1 MQAFQNLHPGIKG
14 NNPFLGVMHTDII
27 IIHFSTRPDIARL
40 MKRLSFALLTIAVSA
55 HVTYASEVPR
65 DTVKLHE
72 VIVTAPLKTNPDLTP
87 LNVSNISAGEIE
99 KSSESS
105 LLPVL
110 VSKVP
115 GLFVTERGFAGYG
128 VSGGSAGTVNIRGV
142 GQGNKVLFMIDGQ
155 PQWAGVFGHSLAD
168 TYVANGVERVEVV
181 KGPSSLL
188 YGSNA
193 MGGSI
198 NIITQTQHNDGLTG
212 RARAMFGSFSTQKFA
227 LSSGYKRGRFSATLS
242 GQLDRSNGNRAG
254 SAFWLANEF
263 MQLKYAASRHW
274 SVAGMLEMTQS
285 HADNP
290 GTTQSPLENMWTD
303 IFRGSG
309 GIYVKNQYQAADGG
323 MQGYISW
330 GRHNVDDGNAPG
342 TAPKDY
348 LFHSTD
354 YVMGVTLYE
363 SLYLWEANILSAGID
378 FQHWGGHIW
387 NTGKADVSV
396 RSAESKHHVNE
407 VAGYVMMQQGLIDD
421 VLNLNAGVRL
431 QHGSTYGNVWVPQA
445 GFIIRPSGT
454 SQIKGSFSKG
464 FRSPNIRELYLY
476 PPANPD
482 LKPEYML
489 NYELSYRQH
498 LLDNRLMLGAAL
510 YYIDG
515 KNMIQTM
522 PVDGRPR
529 NVNTGKFHNKGF
541 EIEAGYAILSN
552 LTANASWS
560 YLHTDGDNLFS
571 PKNKLNAEITY
582 TPGDISFTLE
592 EMSIW
597 RMYNGGYK
605 ENYSLLNL
613 RAAYTLGSSVPVTLS
628 VKIDNITNKHYE
640 IIYGCP
646 MPGTTLM
653 GGVEFKF

>member
-1 MQAFQNLHPGIKG
+1 
-14 NNPFLGVMHTDII
+14 
-27 IIHFSTRPDIARL
+27 
-40 MKRLSFALLTIAVSA
+40 MKRIPASLAAMLLMA
-55 HVTYASEVPR
+55 HASNAAEAAR
-65 DTVKLHE
+65 DTVSLHD
-72 VIVTAPLKTNPDLTP
+72 VVVTAPLKSDPELMP
-87 LNVSNISAGEIE
+87 LNVTTVSETQIE
-99 KSSESS
+99 KSGESS

-110 VSKVP
+110 VARVP

-168 TYVANGVERVEVV
+168 TYVANGIERVEVV

-198 NIITQTQHNDGLTG
+198 NLVTHAQRKDGLTG

-227 LSSGYKRGRFSATLS
+227 LSSGYKKGKFSATLS
-242 GQLDRSNGNRAG
+242 GQLDRSNGNREG

-263 MQLKYAASRHW
+263 VQLKYAASKHW
-274 SVAGMLEMTQS
+274 SLAGMVDMTQS

-290 GTTQSPLENMWTD
+290 GTLHEPLENMWTD
-303 IFRGSG
+303 IFRGTG
-309 GIYVKNQYQAADGG
+309 GLYVKNTYDTFDGG
-323 MQGYISW
+323 VQAYINW
-330 GRHNVDDGNAPG
+330 GRHKVDDGNTPGEAPR
-342 TAPKDY
+342 DY
-348 LFHSTD
+348 LFNSTD
-354 YVMGVTLYE
+354 YNMGITAYE
-363 SLYLWEANILSAGID
+363 SFYLWKANVFTAGLD
-378 FQHWGGHIW
+378 FQHWGGHVW
-387 NTGKADVSV
+387 NTDKADANK
-396 RSAESKHHVNE
+396 RSAESEHHVNE
-407 VAGYVMMQQGLIDD
+407 VAAYAMMQQGFFNDI
-421 VLNLNAGVRL
+421 LNINGGVRF

-445 GFIIRPSGT
+445 GIIVKPRHD
-454 SQIKGSFSKG
+454 SQIKASFSKG

-489 NYELSYRQH
+489 NYEISYRQY
-498 LLDNRLMLGAAL
+498 LLDYRLMLGAAVF
-510 YYIDG
+510 YIDA
-515 KNMIQTM
+515 KNMIQTIR
-522 PVDGRPR
+522 VDGRPR

-541 EIEAGYAILSN
+541 ELEASYNILPN
-552 LTANASWS
+552 LNANISWS
-560 YLHTDGDNLFS
+560 YLHTDSDNLYS
-571 PKNKLNAEITY
+571 PKNKLNAEVTY
-582 TPGDISFTLE
+582 SPGNFSLTVDNL
-592 EMSIW
+592 SIW
-597 RMYNGGYK
+597 GLKNGNPGGWS

-613 RAAYTLGSSVPVTLS
+613 RAAYTLGSHVPVTLS
-628 VKIDNITNKHYE
+628 VKVDNITNKHYQ

>member
-1 MQAFQNLHPGIKG
+1 MNRHLTTH
-14 NNPFLGVMHTDII
+14 L
-27 IIHFSTRPDIARL
+27 STILPAILA
-40 MKRLSFALLTIAVSA
+40 SA
-55 HVTYASEVPR
+55 GSYAAEAPR
-65 DTVKLHE
+65 DTVRLHE
-72 VIVTAPLKTNPDLTP
+72 IVVTAPLKADPELTP
-87 LNVSNISAGEIE
+87 LNVTQVTTAEIE
-99 KSSESS
+99 KSAESS

-110 VSKVP
+110 VAKVP

-198 NIITQTQHNDGLTG
+198 NIVTRTQHEEGLTG

-227 LSSGYKRGRFSATLS
+227 LSSGYRKGRFSATLS

-254 SAFWLANEF
+254 SAFWMANEF
-263 MQLKYAASRHW
+263 AQLKYAVSRKW
-274 SVAGMLEMTQS
+274 SVAGMLDMTQS
-285 HADNP
+285 HANNP
-290 GTTQSPLENMWTD
+290 GTLQDPLENMWTD
-303 IFRGSG
+303 IFRGTG
-309 GIYVKNQYQAADGG
+309 GLYVKNQYDKADGG
-323 MQGYISW
+323 IQGYINW
-330 GRHNVDDGNAPG
+330 GRNNVDDGNTPG
-342 TAPKDY
+342 TTPKDY

-354 YVMGVTLYE
+354 YLMGFTAYE
-363 SLYLWEANILSAGID
+363 SLYLWEYNVLSAGID

-387 NTGKADVSV
+387 NTNKEDVTLRTSEA
-396 RSAESKHHVNE
+396 RHHVNE
-407 VAGYVMMQQGLIDD
+407 VAGYVMMQQGFFRDM
-421 VLNLNAGVRL
+421 LNINGGVRL
-431 QHGSTYGNVWVPQA
+431 QHNSVYGNVWVPQA
-445 GFIIRPSGT
+445 GFIFKPGANSH
-454 SQIKGSFSKG
+454 IKGSFSKG

-489 NYELSYRQH
+489 NYELSYRQW
-498 LLDNRLMLGAAL
+498 LLDSRLMLGAAV

-515 KNMIQTM
+515 KNMIQTVR
-522 PVDGRPR
+522 VDGRPR
-529 NVNTGKFHNKGF
+529 NVNTGRFHNKGF
-541 EIEAGYAILSN
+541 EIEAGYSILPDLDAS
-552 LTANASWS
+552 ASWA
-560 YLHTDGDNLFS
+560 YLHTDGDNLYS
-571 PKNKLNAEITY
+571 PKNRLNAEVNY
-582 TPGDISFTLE
+582 TPGDFSFTLE
-592 EMSIW
+592 ESSVW
-597 RMYNGGYK
+597 SMYNGGYS
-605 ENYSLLNL
+605 ESYTLLNL
-613 RAAYTLGSSVPVTLS
+613 RAAYTLGAKVPVTLS
-628 VKIDNITNKHYE
+628 IKIDNITGKHYQ

>member
-1 MQAFQNLHPGIKG
+1 MIKTRTLV
-14 NNPFLGVMHTDII
+14 FL
-27 IIHFSTRPDIARL
+27 S
-40 MKRLSFALLTIAVSA
+40 LTAVSA
-55 HVTYASEVPR
+55 GAFAAEAPR
-65 DTVKLHE
+65 DTTNLKE
-72 VIVTAPLKTNPDLTP
+72 VVVTAPLKTNPELIP
-87 LNVSNISAGEIE
+87 LNVTQVTASEIE
-99 KSSESS
+99 TSGETS

-128 VSGGSAGTVNIRGV
+128 VSGGSAGEVNIRGV

-155 PQWAGVFGHSLAD
+155 PQWAGVFGHSLSD

-198 NIITQTQHNDGLTG
+198 NLVTRTQNSDGLTG
-212 RARAMFGSFSTQKFA
+212 RARAMFGSFNTQKFA
-227 LSSGYKRGRFSATLS
+227 LSSGYKKDRFSATLS

-263 MQLKYAASRHW
+263 VQLKYAASNHW
-274 SVAGMLEMTQS
+274 SLAGMLDMTQS
-285 HADNP
+285 KANNP
-290 GTTQSPLENMWTD
+290 GTIQKPLENMWTD
-303 IFRGSG
+303 IFRGTG
-309 GIYVKNQYQAADGG
+309 GVYVKNQYKKADGG
-323 MQGYISW
+323 VQGYINW
-330 GRHNVDDGNAPG
+330 GRHNVDDGNTPG
-342 TAPKDY
+342 EAPKDY

-354 YVMGVTLYE
+354 YNMGFTAYE
-363 SLYLWEANILSAGID
+363 SLYLWQANTISAGVD

-387 NTGKADVSV
+387 NTAKEDESV

-407 VAGYVMMQQGLIDD
+407 IAGYVMMQQGFFRDI
-421 VLNLNAGVRL
+421 LNVNAGVRL
-431 QHGSTYGNVWVPQA
+431 QHGSVYGNVWVPQA
-445 GFIIRPSGT
+445 GVIVRPGGA
-454 SQIKGSFSKG
+454 SQIKASFSKG
-464 FRSPNIRELYLY
+464 FRAPNIRELYLY

-498 LLDNRLMLGAAL
+498 FLNYNLMVGAAL
-510 YYIDG
+510 FYIDG
-515 KNMIQTM
+515 RDMIQTTM
-522 PVDGRPR
+522 IDGRPR

-541 EIEAGYAILSN
+541 EIEAAYNILTN
-552 LTANASWS
+552 LSASASWS
-560 YLHTDGDNLFS
+560 YLHTDSDNLYS
-571 PKNKLNAEITY
+571 PKNKLNAEVTY
-582 TPGDISFTLE
+582 SPGPVSLTLE

-597 RMYNGGYK
+597 AMKNGNPDGSTESYT
-605 ENYSLLNL
+605 LLNF
-613 RAAYTLGSSVPVTLS
+613 RAAYTLGTSVPVTLS
-628 VKIDNITNKHYE
+628 LKVDNITNKHYQ

-646 MPGTTLM
+646 MPGTTIM